1 MNMRR
6 GSSRMAVAIILTAF
20 VTLALALQGCTAST
34 SQAAQPISLKAG
46 TTLGSALAPPF
57 SLRDQTGAMVNLT
70 QMRRHVVILTFL
82 DATCTTECPITAQY
96 LDWTA
101 QFLKQDAENVGW
113 LAMSVNP
120 SNTADQADEF
130 LTKNAVKVPLH
141 ILLGGSSTLAPLWK
155 AYHIVVQ
162 PGANGDVEHTLGLY
176 VIDAQG
182 HEREWVDGGYNP
194 KALAADIEALI
205 HNDANGA

>member
-1 MNMRR
+1 MRR
-6 GSSRMAVAIILTAF
+6 GSSRMAVATTMIAI
-20 VTLALALQGCTAST
+20 VTLMLALQGCTAPASR
-34 SQAAQPISLKAG
+34 AAQPVKLTAG
-46 TTLGSALAPPF
+46 TTLGSTLAPSF
-57 SLRDQTGAMVNLT
+57 SLRDQTGALVNLT
-70 QMRRHVVILTFL
+70 QRRGHVVILTFL

-120 SNTADQADEF
+120 SNTTDQADEF
-130 LTKNAVKVPLH
+130 LTKNDVKVPLH

-162 PGANGDVEHTLGLY
+162 PGAIGDDEHTLGLY
-176 VIDAQG
+176 VVDAKG

-194 KALAADIEALI
+194 KAPAADIEAVI
-205 HNDANGA
+205 HNSANGA

>member
-1 MNMRR
+1 MRR
-6 GSSRMAVAIILTAF
+6 GSSRMAVATTMIAI
-20 VTLALALQGCTAST
+20 VTLMLALQGCTAPASR
-34 SQAAQPISLKAG
+34 AAQPVKLTAG
-46 TTLGSALAPPF
+46 TTLGSTPAPPF
-57 SLRDQTGAMVNLT
+57 SLRDQTDAPVNLT
-70 QMRRHVVILTFL
+70 QMRGHVVILTFL
-82 DATCTTECPITAQY
+82 DAVCTTECPITAQY

-101 QFLKQDAENVGW
+101 QFLKQDAEDVGW
-113 LAMSVNP
+113 LAMTVNP
-120 SNTADQADEF
+120 SNTADQANEF

-141 ILLGGSSTLAPLWK
+141 ILLGSASSLAPLWR

-162 PGANGDVEHTLGLY
+162 SGANGDVEHTLGLY

-205 HNDANGA
+205 HSGA